1 MQNRDTFSGYHPA
14 INFLYFGL
22 VLLFS
27 MCFMH
32 PASRA
37 ISLCCSLAYSINLNG
52 GKAVRFSLRY
62 LLPMM
67 AVAML
72 VDPAFNHEGATI
84 LAYLPSGNPLT
95 LESIV
100 YGLSAAA
107 MMASVILW
115 FSCYNA
121 VMTSDKFVYLFG
133 RVIPALSLVLSMALR
148 FAPKFK
154 AQLHTVSEAQR
165 CVGRDDHAGL
175 QCPVCT
181 GAVDTVADVLYGHHR
196 FPCGGIVSERLAAP
210 QQGVLCA
217 FGVFAAIVI
226 YGGIMNPASALMW
239 SDELNTRVILTY
251 YLCGFPMDCIHAAAS
266 ALFCGLAQN
275 QCWKSSTGSKS
286 NMDLWSPDSRPHGN
300 GWKEKYCTAERRSEP
315 FPIQLTQNR
324 RK

>member
-1 MQNRDTFSGYHPA
+1 
-14 INFLYFGL
+14 
-22 VLLFS
+22 
-27 MCFMH
+27 MH

-84 LAYLPSGNPLT
+84 LPYLPSGNPLT

-133 RVIPALSLVLSMALR
+133 WVIPALSLVLSMALR

-175 QCPVCT
+175 QCPVYT

-196 FPCGGIVSERLAAP
+196 FPCGGIVPERLAAP
-210 QQGVLCA
+210 QQGVA
-217 FGVFAAIVI
+217 V
-226 YGGIMNPASALMW
+226 
-239 SDELNTRVILTY
+239 RVR
-251 YLCGFPMDCIHAAAS
+251 CVCSHR
-266 ALFCGLAQN
+266 
-275 QCWKSSTGSKS
+275 
-286 NMDLWSPDSRPHGN
+286 DLWRHYEPRLGAHVVGGAEHRGYLNLLSLRLPN
-300 GWKEKYCTAERRSEP
+300 GLHPCRGERTVLWFGAEPMLEKLDRIKVKYGLVEP
-315 FPIQLTQNR
+315 G
-324 RK
+324 